1 MQAHYKTGQ
10 ACCLP
15 ACPPRGAAG
24 CPAAVAFYAL
34 PVRLSY
40 DDAGSGECVVL
51 IHGHPFDRTLWEPQ
65 AAALRGSFR
74 VLAPD
79 LRGFGRSPVTPGR
92 VLMREYAADIGELL
106 DGLGIARAAAV
117 GLSMGGLVAM
127 ELAAASPQRY
137 WALGLVASTAEPP
150 SPQDLRTRDERADA
164 TERGGIG
171 VLVEYM
177 HAGLY
182 GPDCPPAVRARV
194 DAMMAAAPPAGAAA
208 ALRGRGRRPDYR
220 PLLAALD
227 IPALVVA
234 GGADPW
240 SGAEVTA
247 EIVASLRRPE
257 LVVFDG
263 SGHLPNLEAEAGF
276 NEALLA
282 FLGRHVP

>member
-1 MQAHYKTGQ
+1 M
-10 ACCLP
+10 
-15 ACPPRGAAG
+15 
-24 CPAAVAFYAL
+24 
-34 PVRLSY
+34 
-40 DDAGSGECVVL
+40 L

-65 AAALRGSFR
+65 LAVLRGRFR

-79 LRGFGRSPVTPGR
+79 LRGFGASPVTPGR
-92 VLMREYAADIGELL
+92 VLMREYAADIEELL
-106 DGLGIARAAAV
+106 GELGIARAAVV

-127 ELAAASPQRY
+127 ELAAASPGRY
-137 WALGLVASTAEPP
+137 WALGLVATTAEPP
-150 SPQDLRTRDERADA
+150 SPQDLLTRDERAAA
-164 TERGGIG
+164 TELGGMG

-194 DAMMAAAPPAGAAA
+194 DAMMAAAPSAGAAA

-234 GGADPW
+234 GSADPW
-240 SGAEVTA
+240 SGAAVTA

-257 LVVFDG
+257 LAVIDG
-263 SGHLPNLEAEAGF
+263 SGHLPNLEAEARF
-276 NEALLA
+276 NEVLLA
-282 FLGRHVP
+282 FLSRHVP